1 MVRVQYGVGLR
12 PSFYI
17 GSLGGASPTHSR
29 HTSYTVLETLEV
41 LLLQCTDLEVLL
53 VLLQKPHRV
62 CPQCEGHARAR
73 ALLVLNPAGST
84 SSARSGFGLLGGRC
98 LDPAHASTERC
109 EHGQEQR
116 ACVPRRGKVPPHP
129 LRRPKQRFDG
139 ESALCSEDHVRLISH
154 KLAATRLDLSG
165 LASTLGMRRL
175 SSPRPRSLLLHRF
188 APRPSTKSSA
198 DTLHIRENRRLGAA
212 WCTSCSRAAECCAS
226 CSERRCAQHV
236 R

>member
-1 MVRVQYGVGLR
+1 MAEPRRPASRGGPKGRPPSGPPPAINHFPFPSARGRTGAGSGPPDDYDEKERRRSWFGCSMVLAYGQV
-12 PSFYI
+12 F
-17 GSLGGASPTHSR
+17 
-29 HTSYTVLETLEV
+29 TLEASEARAPHTPQITSTV
-41 LLLQCTDLEVLL
+41 HPCSRLLLQSTEAA
-53 VLLQKPHRV
+53 H

-109 EHGQEQR
+109 KHGQQQR

-154 KLAATRLDLSG
+154 KLAATRLDLPG

-175 SSPRPRSLLLHRF
+175 SSPRPRSLMLHR
-188 APRPSTKSSA
+188 
-198 DTLHIRENRRLGAA
+198 
-212 WCTSCSRAAECCAS
+212 
-226 CSERRCAQHV
+226 
-236 R
+236 

>member
-1 MVRVQYGVGLR
+1 MHL
-12 PSFYI
+12 
-17 GSLGGASPTHSR
+17 LETHS
-29 HTSYTVLETLEV
+29 S
-41 LLLQCTDLEVLL
+41 LLQSTEAA
-53 VLLQKPHRV
+53 H

-154 KLAATRLDLSG
+154 KPAATRLDLPG
-165 LASTLGMRRL
+165 LASTLRWACDDCRPLGLARLCFIASRRVPAPSRRL
-175 SSPRPRSLLLHRF
+175 IL
-188 APRPSTKSSA
+188 
-198 DTLHIRENRRLGAA
+198 
-212 WCTSCSRAAECCAS
+212 CAS
-226 CSERRCAQHV
+226 GKTGGWEPRGVPLALVLPNVAPHAVSGDAPNMCVELRCESRIASEPQRSPTRS

>member
-1 MVRVQYGVGLR
+1 MVLAYGQV
-12 PSFYI
+12 F
-17 GSLGGASPTHSR
+17 
-29 HTSYTVLETLEV
+29 TLEASEARAPHTPDTLRIPCSR
-41 LLLQCTDLEVLL
+41 LLL
-53 VLLQKPHRV
+53 HRSTEAAH

-109 EHGQEQR
+109 KHGQEQR

-154 KLAATRLDLSG
+154 KPAATRLDLPG
-165 LASTLGMRRL
+165 LASTLGTQRL
-175 SSPRPRSLLLHRF
+175 SSSASL
-188 APRPSTKSSA
+188 AYASS
-198 DTLHIRENRRLGAA
+198 LSAA
-212 WCTSCSRAAECCAS
+212 S
-226 CSERRCAQHV
+226 QHKV
-236 R
+236 FG